1 MGWFGQKK
9 KETSLDITDP
19 HSTEGHCFI
28 SGNVHIQGE
37 VQFGGTLRIDGRIDG
52 KVSVYNGKKGTL
64 ILSKGAYING
74 PVHTTDLVSD
84 GTIQGDVMVANRL
97 ECRSHS
103 VIQGEVQYGSIQIV
117 EGAQLIGR
125 CTQKG
130 SSRAKIEEVATAA
143 RQVQDAKKSGDT
155 SLATAEISLAT
166 KK

>member
-1 MGWFGQKK
+1 MFFGSKKK
-9 KETSLDITDP
+9 KEVSLDITDP

-28 SGNVHIQGE
+28 SGNVHINGE

-74 PVHTTDLVSD
+74 PVVATELVTD
-84 GTIQGDVMVANRL
+84 GTIQGDVLISSKL

-103 VIQGEVQYGSIQIV
+103 TIQGEIQYGSIQIV

-130 SSRAKIEEVATAA
+130 SARAKIEEVAKVADTSTA
-143 RQVQDAKKSGDT
+143 
-155 SLATAEISLAT
+155 SLATRDVSLAT
-166 KK
+166 KKSNS